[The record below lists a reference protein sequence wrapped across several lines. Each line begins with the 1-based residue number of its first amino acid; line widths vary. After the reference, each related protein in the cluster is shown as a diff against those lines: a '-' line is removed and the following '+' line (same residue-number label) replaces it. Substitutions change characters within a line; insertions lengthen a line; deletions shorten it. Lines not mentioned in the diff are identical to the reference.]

1 MRRVSV
7 LRARRDRDGAAD
19 RIAATARIDAPPGA
33 VYAGRVRLSDRKIE
47 SLATKIVRWME
58 QNSDIEFLA
67 PIADVRSAIVE
78 EFMHEKERERQLD
91 DEVDRIL
98 QQNESRMRVEG
109 VDSWVMRKKIRQE
122 LARQRGI
129 VL

>member
-1 MRRVSV
+1 MLAEPVGCSQCR
-7 LRARRDRDGAAD
+7 
-19 RIAATARIDAPPGA
+19 RIDARIPA
-33 VYAGRVRLSDRKIE
+33 DYAGRMRLSDRKID
-47 SLATKIVRWME
+47 SLASKIVRWME
-58 QNSDIEFLA
+58 SNPDIELLGSV
-67 PIADVRSAIVE
+67 DAIRAGIID
-78 EFMHEKERERQLD
+78 EFMQEKERERQLD

-98 QQNESRMRVEG
+98 QQNESRMRLEG

>member
-1 MRRVSV
+1 
-7 LRARRDRDGAAD
+7 
-19 RIAATARIDAPPGA
+19 
-33 VYAGRVRLSDRKIE
+33 VRLSDRKID

-58 QNSDIEFLA
+58 QNPDIEFLGSA
-67 PIADVRSAIVE
+67 EAIRSAIVD
-78 EFMHEKERERQLD
+78 EFMREKERERQLD

-98 QQNESRMRVEG
+98 QQNEARMRYEG
-109 VDSWVMRKKIRQE
+109 VDSWVMRKKIRQQ